1 MAKVQERKGVKGKTY
16 RVEFMREGS
25 RVSKTFRIKKE
36 AEKFAALITLN
47 ADLAG
52 TLANVTLNTL
62 SLQDAIAEY
71 LDQHT
76 GKDPNVKGRLNW
88 WACAIGAG

>member
-1 MAKVQERKGVKGKTY
+1 MAKVQERKGIKGKSY

-52 TLANVTLNTL
+52 TLANVTLNTCIY
-62 SLQDAIAEY
+62 S
-71 LDQHT
+71 
-76 GKDPNVKGRLNW
+76 PGR
-88 WACAIGAG
+88 G

>member
-1 MAKVQERKGVKGKTY
+1 MAKVQERQGAKGKTY

-25 RVSKTFRIKKE
+25 RVSKTFRLKKE

-62 SLQDAIAEY
+62 SLQSA
-71 LDQHT
+71 T
-76 GKDPNVKGRLNW
+76 
-88 WACAIGAG
+88 